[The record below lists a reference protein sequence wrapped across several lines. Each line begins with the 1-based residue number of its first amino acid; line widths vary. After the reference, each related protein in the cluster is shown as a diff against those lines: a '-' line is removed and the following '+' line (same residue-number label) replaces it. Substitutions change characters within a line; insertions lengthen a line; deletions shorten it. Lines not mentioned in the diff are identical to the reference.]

1 MTDDFATRTASI
13 GTLADPARRALYQYV
28 VAQVDP
34 VGRDQAA
41 AETGL
46 PRHAAKFHLDRLV
59 AEGLLEVEFR
69 RLSGRRGP
77 GAGRPAKLYRR
88 AAREVSV
95 SLPERNY
102 ALAGQILAEAIEEAV
117 GDDGPILAAVARA
130 AAAAGRRI
138 GAQSR
143 AAAAS
148 SLTAAASGSTTPV
161 SMAEV
166 LASCGYEPRAQGD
179 RVILMNCPFHAL
191 ATLHTELVCGMNLDI
206 VTAMALELEHTEAEA
221 RLDPAPNRCCVTLRN
236 SA

>member
-1 MTDDFATRTASI
+1 M
-13 GTLADPARRALYQYV
+13 YV

-46 PRHAAKFHLDRLV
+46 PRHAVKFHLDRLV
-59 AEGLLEVEFR
+59 DDGLLEIEFR

-88 AAREVSV
+88 SAREVTV
-95 SLPERNY
+95 SLPERHY
-102 ALAGQILAEAIEEAV
+102 ELAGQILAEAIQAAV
-117 GDDGPILAAVARA
+117 GDGGPILAEVARA

-143 AAAAS
+143 AAVQS
-148 SLTAAASGSTTPV
+148 QAAAESGSTARL

-179 RVILMNCPFHAL
+179 RVILMNCPFRAL
-191 ATLHTELVCGMNLDI
+191 ATSHSELVCGMNLEL
-206 VTAMALELEHTEAEA
+206 VMAMAEELEHADLDV
-221 RLDPAPNRCCVTLRN
+221 RLDPALNRCCVTLGNAAQQERSLLAGRE